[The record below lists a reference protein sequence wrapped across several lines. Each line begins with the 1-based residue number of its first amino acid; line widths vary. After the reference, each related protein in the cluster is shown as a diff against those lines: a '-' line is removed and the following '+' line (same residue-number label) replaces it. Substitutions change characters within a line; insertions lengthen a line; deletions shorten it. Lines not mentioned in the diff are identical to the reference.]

1 MRRRTRILFGFFFV
15 LKRNNCKIIFIIL
28 SFNLVSQKMTPKIKI
43 HLADDHQVLIDGL
56 SNLLQTVPNFEVAG
70 SSLDGTTVFNDV
82 VLDEADILIL
92 DISMPKKD
100 GIETLKEFKEKES
113 PCKVIILSSYD
124 DLKIIKEVMKLG
136 AKGYL
141 TKNCAG
147 ENIIEAVEAVYQGQE
162 YFSDAVREKIFNT
175 FKDNPKLNQNAV
187 IENPILS
194 PREMEIIILIALEY
208 SGKEIS
214 EKLFISSHTV
224 ETHRKNI
231 MKKLNIKSTIGLVK
245 YALKNN
251 LINP

>member
-1 MRRRTRILFGFFFV
+1 
-15 LKRNNCKIIFIIL
+15 
-28 SFNLVSQKMTPKIKI
+28 MTQKIKI

-56 SNLLQTVPNFEVAG
+56 TNLLRTVSDFEVVG
-70 SSLDGTTVFNDV
+70 NSLDGTTIFEDV
-82 VLDEADILIL
+82 TTNNADILLL

-100 GIETLKEFKEKES
+100 GIEVLKEFSQKDF

-141 TKNCAG
+141 TKKSAG
-147 ENIIEAVEAVYQGQE
+147 ENIIQAIKTVENGEE
-162 YFSDAVREKIFNT
+162 YFDDYVREKIFSSFTHN
-175 FKDNPKLNQNAV
+175 NPKLNKNSFS
-187 IENPILS
+187 ENQMLS
-194 PREMEIIILIALEY
+194 ARELEIITLISLEY

-214 EKLFISSHTV
+214 EQLFISLNTV

-231 MKKLNIKSTIGLVK
+231 MKKLKTKNVIGLVK

-251 LINP
+251 LIKP

>member
-1 MRRRTRILFGFFFV
+1 
-15 LKRNNCKIIFIIL
+15 
-28 SFNLVSQKMTPKIKI
+28 MTPKIKI

-100 GIETLKEFKEKES
+100 GIETLKEFKEKDS
-113 PCKVIILSSYD
+113 TCKVIILSSYD

-245 YALKNN
+245 YALRNN

>member
-1 MRRRTRILFGFFFV
+1 M
-15 LKRNNCKIIFIIL
+15 KNKIR
-28 SFNLVSQKMTPKIKI
+28 I

-56 SNLLQTVPNFEVAG
+56 TNLLQTVPNFEVVG
-70 SSLDGTTVFNDV
+70 NSLDGTTIYDDV
-82 VLDEADILIL
+82 IRNHADLLVL

-100 GIETLKEFKEKES
+100 GIAVLKELSQKDFT
-113 PCKVIILSSYD
+113 CKVIILSSYD

-141 TKNCAG
+141 TKKCAG
-147 ENIIEAVEAVYQGQE
+147 ENIIEEINAVYEGQE
-162 YFSDAVREKIFNT
+162 YFCDAVREKIFNSFT
-175 FKDNPKLNQNAV
+175 HNHPKLNQNQYTD
-187 IENPILS
+187 NPILS
-194 PREMEIIILIALEY
+194 AREIEIIKLISLEY

-214 EKLFISSHTV
+214 EQLFISINTV

-231 MKKLNIKSTIGLVK
+231 MKKLQTKNTIGLVK

>member
-1 MRRRTRILFGFFFV
+1 M
-15 LKRNNCKIIFIIL
+15 KYKIR
-28 SFNLVSQKMTPKIKI
+28 I

-56 SNLLQTVPNFEVAG
+56 TNLLQTVSNFEVVG
-70 SSLDGTTVFNDV
+70 TSKDGTTIYDDV
-82 VLDEADILIL
+82 AQNNADILVL

-100 GIETLKEFKEKES
+100 GIEVLKEFNQKGFS
-113 PCKVIILSSYD
+113 CKVIILSSYD

-141 TKNCAG
+141 TKKCAG
-147 ENIIEAVEAVYQGQE
+147 ENIIEAIEAVYQGQE
-162 YFSDAVREKIFNT
+162 YFCDAVREKIFNS
-175 FKDNPKLNQNAV
+175 FMQNNPKLNSNISV
-187 IENPILS
+187 ENPILS
-194 PREMEIIILIALEY
+194 AREIEIITLISLEY

-214 EKLFISSHTV
+214 EQLFISTNTV

-231 MKKLNIKSTIGLVK
+231 MKKLKTKSTIGLVK

>member
-1 MRRRTRILFGFFFV
+1 
-15 LKRNNCKIIFIIL
+15 
-28 SFNLVSQKMTPKIKI
+28 MTQNIRI

-56 SNLLQTVPNFEVAG
+56 TNLLQTVNNFEVVG
-70 SSLDGTTVFNDV
+70 NSLDGTTVYQDV
-82 VLDEADILIL
+82 SQNNADILVL

-100 GIETLKEFKEKES
+100 GIEVLKELSEKKF

-141 TKNCAG
+141 TKKCAG
-147 ENIIEAVEAVYQGQE
+147 ENIIEAIEAVYQGQE
-162 YFSDAVREKIFNT
+162 YFCDAVREKIFNSFT
-175 FKDNPKLNQNAV
+175 NNNPKLNKPV
-187 IENPILS
+187 YVENPILS
-194 PREMEIIILIALEY
+194 AREIEIITLISLEY

-214 EKLFISSHTV
+214 EQLFISLNTV

-231 MKKLNIKSTIGLVK
+231 MKKLQTKNTIGLVK

>member
-1 MRRRTRILFGFFFV
+1 
-15 LKRNNCKIIFIIL
+15 
-28 SFNLVSQKMTPKIKI
+28 MTPKIKI

-56 SNLLQTVPNFEVAG
+56 SNLLKTVPNFEVTG
-70 SSLDGTTVFNDV
+70 SSLDGTTVYNDV
-82 VLDEADILIL
+82 ISDQADVLIL

-100 GIETLKEFKEKES
+100 GIETLKEFKDKKS

-147 ENIIEAVEAVYQGQE
+147 ENIIEAVGAVYEGQE
-162 YFSDAVREKIFNT
+162 YFSDGVRKKIFNI

-194 PREMEIIILIALEY
+194 PREIEIIILIALEY

-231 MKKLNIKSTIGLVK
+231 MRKLNIRSTIGLVK

-251 LINP
+251 LINS

>member
-1 MRRRTRILFGFFFV
+1 
-15 LKRNNCKIIFIIL
+15 
-28 SFNLVSQKMTPKIKI
+28 MTPKIKI

-100 GIETLKEFKEKES
+100 GIETLKEFNEKQS
-113 PCKVIILSSYD
+113 ACKVIILSSYD

-147 ENIIEAVEAVYQGQE
+147 ENIIEAVNAVYQGQE

-175 FKDNPKLNQNAV
+175 FKDNPKLNHNAV

-194 PREMEIIILIALEY
+194 PRELEIIILIALEY

-231 MKKLNIKSTIGLVK
+231 MKKLNIKSSIGLVK